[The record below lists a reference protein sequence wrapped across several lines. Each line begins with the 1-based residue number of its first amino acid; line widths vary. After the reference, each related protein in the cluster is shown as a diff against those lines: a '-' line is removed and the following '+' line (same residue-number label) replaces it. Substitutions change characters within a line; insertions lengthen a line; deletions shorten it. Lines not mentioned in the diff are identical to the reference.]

1 MLLFSMEY
9 FTSAGGNMRSLS
21 RVTKLFA
28 LVLVPLVAALAQVTI
43 DTSDVQA
50 QFKVGTSI
58 TFQYDSTTKS
68 VNVGNAGF
76 SSWDFSSFRSD
87 SSQALLSVT
96 VGSTPFG
103 AQFPGSTHALK
114 ATLTYQGID
123 ATVYYYFTLTP
134 TSLWQNGLMGEPTG
148 GGSGTSLKDTYT
160 PADRW
165 SVFPSSINTSWT
177 SAYTD
182 TQIVT
187 LFGVPQTPVVVSHNI
202 TYIIDGYGPMKLPD
216 GKTYDALRIRK
227 QDRRSNGTIAAYLWL
242 SKNGVSVQV
251 GTVDTLSTLSG
262 TIAVNT
268 VQWNGPVTAVAVAA
282 SNAIPVQYAL
292 EQNYPNPFNPS
303 TTITYA
309 LPDRSQTTLLV
320 YNTLGQMVRELVN
333 GEIEAGYHEVQF
345 NASGLA
351 SGVYLYRMQARD
363 FIQTRTLLLLR

>member
-1 MLLFSMEY
+1 
-9 FTSAGGNMRSLS
+9 MRSLR
-21 RVTKLFA
+21 RVTQLFA

-76 SSWDFSSFRSD
+76 SSWDFSPFRSD

-165 SVFPSSINTSWT
+165 SVFPSTINTSWT

-227 QDRRSNGTIAAYLWL
+227 QDRRSNGTIAAYIWL
-242 SKNGVSVQV
+242 AKNGVSVQL
-251 GTVDTLSTLSG
+251 GTVDTLPPLTG
-262 TIAVNT
+262 TVAVNT
-268 VQWNGPVTAVAVAA
+268 VQWNGPVTPMAVAA

-303 TTITYA
+303 TTIRYG
-309 LPDRSQTTLLV
+309 LPNHAQVSLFV
-320 YNTLGQMVRELVN
+320 FNTLGQQVAQLVN
-333 GEIEAGYHEVQF
+333 GEVEAGYHEVTF
-345 NASGLA
+345 DGGNLA
-351 SGVYLYRMQARD
+351 SGVYLYRMKAGSYVETKR
-363 FIQTRTLLLLR
+363 LLLIR